1 MIRLLLILNVLAGA
15 AVGQE
20 VSTDAFGAFP
30 TAEMGERE
38 NWAGLRSTSTGN
50 SIMQTAGPS
59 DAAILFVG
67 PKSIVAGIEPG
78 HAVAIGLDIF
88 GNMVDGVPTQFVLG
102 FGEDASVSTQDGIAD
117 VLFTPPPKSGVF
129 LAGADVGGVQS
140 SRADYRVT
148 AHLAT
153 VQPQFAPGDA
163 TVLPE
168 SFAQMST
175 DLLVDGYGNIVDDGI
190 GLNILLRNE
199 KGQTTFMPSVVR
211 DGAARSNLLTRDV
224 SGGISAELAMAGTHA
239 GGLRFVIE
247 DMKLKDTGAF
257 AMWAE
262 PSINAV
268 HLRIG
273 PMETSAGYLVPD
285 GTSAFVTV
293 KTAAGSLQDAQGWV
307 LDGYVSFVLRLG
319 PESAPYDV
327 SFRVGENVV
336 DRTVALS
343 ERPEN
348 LILRGAE

>member
-1 MIRLLLILNVLAGA
+1 MIRLLLLLNVLAGA
-15 AVGQE
+15 ALAQE

-30 TAEMGERE
+30 TAEIGERE
-38 NWAGLRSTSTGN
+38 NWAGLRTTSSGT
-50 SIMQTAGPS
+50 SIMQTAGSS
-59 DAAILFVG
+59 DAAILFAG

-102 FGEDASVSTQDGIAD
+102 FGEAVSVSTEDGIAD
-117 VLFTPPPKSGVF
+117 VLFTPPPQSGVF

-168 SFAQMST
+168 SFAQIST
-175 DLLVDGYGNIVDDGI
+175 DQLVDGYGNIVDDGV
-190 GLNILLRNE
+190 GLNVLMQDER
-199 KGQTTFMPSVVR
+199 GQTTLIPSVVR
-211 DGAARSNLLTRDV
+211 DGAARSNLLTRDI
-224 SGGISAELAMAGTHA
+224 SGNISAELAMAGTRA

-247 DMKLKDTGAF
+247 DMRLKDTGAF

-262 PSINAV
+262 PSIRAV

-273 PMETSAGYLVPD
+273 PLETDAGYLVPD
-285 GTSAFVTV
+285 GTSAFVTLR
-293 KTAAGSLQDAQGWV
+293 TATGSQQDSQGWV

-319 PESAPYDV
+319 PETGPYDV
-327 SFRVGENVV
+327 SLRVGENAL

-343 ERPEN
+343 ARPEN
-348 LILRGAE
+348 LSITGAE